1 MRLNTGVPP
10 EMLLDQHLI
19 AEYRELL
26 IPGGQQIKR
35 NWQSTAA
42 IPESFRLGKGHITF
56 WRNKHLYLARR
67 HKALIAE
74 MKRRG
79 FSPSLTYWP
88 LDEIPDEF
96 KTDWMPAPDET
107 RLVRERII
115 ERYLAK
121 PHWYRWN
128 GKSVPDD
135 YPQQLLTAPI
145 GDNPPLI
152 RK

>member
-10 EMLLDQHLI
+10 EILLDQHLI

-35 NWQSTAA
+35 NWKATAP
-42 IPESFRLGKGHITF
+42 IPDSFRLGKGHITF

-67 HKALIAE
+67 HAALIAE
-74 MKRRG
+74 MKVRG
-79 FSPSLTYWP
+79 FTPKLAYWP

-96 KTDWMPAPDET
+96 KTDWIPAPWET
-107 RLVRERII
+107 HEVRKRIV

-121 PHWYRWN
+121 PDWYRYY
-128 GKSVPDD
+128 GKPVEPG
-135 YPQQLLTAPI
+135 YEQR
-145 GDNPPLI
+145 LI
-152 RK
+152 DAKISH